1 MTIHRQPHTFKEWL
15 VQRNACEPAIKWV
28 GSKDAEQAWEQCE
41 HPWWLVWYIIVTH
54 IAALSEVDEKIYK
67 VTGDRTF
74 RCYKDNPLEVCRILR
89 ESFTFK
95 LPDELIE
102 SELP

>member
-1 MTIHRQPHTFKEWL
+1 MTIYEKPHTFNEWL
-15 VQRNACEPAIKWV
+15 VQRRACEPAIKWV
-28 GSKDAEQAWEQCE
+28 GDKEAKQAWEQCDN
-41 HPWWLVWYIIVTH
+41 PWWLAWYIIVVD
-54 IAALSEVDEKIYK
+54 IAVLSEVNEKIYK
-67 VTGDRTF
+67 VAGDKTSE
-74 RCYKDNPLEVCRILR
+74 CWYTNPLKVCRILR